1 MLAQRIPLYPYI
13 SLHDICTGCF
23 LTGYIYLRNWVKLGH
38 FLWELNSRPSR
49 SSGESFGADLP
60 PQVIKGPKSARF
72 YRVKQLTWTKALN
85 RVRFVFDDFWD
96 WWLSW
101 LRIITKALNRIHCA
115 FGKVQSSPHQYAASV
130 WKALTK
136 FAPTFNENC
145 VHGAVMSWNGLKGW
159 ASRNLWRPGLRWKR
173 AFPARWISKFNL

>member
-1 MLAQRIPLYPYI
+1 MLAQRIPLDPYI

-72 YRVKQLTWTKALN
+72 YRVNVQQYRST
-85 RVRFVFDDFWD
+85 VFATYMF
-96 WWLSW
+96 
-101 LRIITKALNRIHCA
+101 
-115 FGKVQSSPHQYAASV
+115 SV
-130 WKALTK
+130 WWFRSFTLFFCAQPVL
-136 FAPTFNENC
+136 PQPQLSSCQEEND
-145 VHGAVMSWNGLKGW
+145 HLEWW
-159 ASRNLWRPGLRWKR
+159 AKYFPITQWKR
-173 AFPARWISKFNL
+173 IFFLIKQPCKISWVSTCLGSPEQRRHSWFLVGRTQPQPLWSGH